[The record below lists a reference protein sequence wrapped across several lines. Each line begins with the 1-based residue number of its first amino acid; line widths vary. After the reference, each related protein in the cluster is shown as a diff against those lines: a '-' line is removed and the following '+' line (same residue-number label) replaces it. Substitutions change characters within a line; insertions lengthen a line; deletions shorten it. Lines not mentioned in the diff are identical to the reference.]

1 MELLSQQ
8 FCADQRV
15 DADACEFMREATRG
29 MLEVICPEDIS
40 IGTWKP
46 FAIQCAMASVAMAC
60 DVPLAK
66 LTDITFERIVP
77 VSGAIPLERLVDLE
91 RQRQERLHDELRAMA
106 TKLEGLLQCEEYAD
120 WHPEF
125 HILIV
130 DLARVMAA
138 FW

>member
-1 MELLSQQ
+1 M
-8 FCADQRV
+8 
-15 DADACEFMREATRG
+15 
-29 MLEVICPEDIS
+29 
-40 IGTWKP
+40 
-46 FAIQCAMASVAMAC
+46 
-60 DVPLAK
+60 
-66 LTDITFERIVP
+66 P

-91 RQRQERLHDELRAMA
+91 RQRQERLHDELCAMA